1 MMYIMPQILDVILN
15 TEEVDRMK
23 MNRILMKV
31 LGTYKE
37 WLDNLNVYMVNRI
50 YLVLYNAYKL
60 GDLECRGSRPLFVSH
75 DKNDTINF
83 FKNNVQECKDLF
95 VDFETEE
102 ETETSFIFNN
112 GKWKYEWSL
121 NSIPL
126 DTDLTL

>member
-1 MMYIMPQILDVILN
+1 
-15 TEEVDRMK
+15 
-23 MNRILMKV
+23 
-31 LGTYKE
+31 
-37 WLDNLNVYMVNRI
+37 MVNRI

-60 GDLECRGSRPLFVSH
+60 GDLECCGSRPLFVSH

-83 FKNNVQECKDLF
+83 FKKNVQECKDLF

-126 DTDLTL
+126 DTDLTLEREYKFL